1 MGNLEINEDNPNWK
15 KMQLDLIDYRI
26 KGEFL

>member
-15 KMQLDLIDYRI
+15 KMHLDVIDYRI
-26 KGEFL
+26 KGEYL